1 MMCMISLD
9 VIYQD
14 FYSTLFKIEFEYS
27 QTRVTIMAHLNSLVC
42 KKYFDPSYSS
52 LIDGKNEL
60 IS

>member
-1 MMCMISLD
+1 MCMISLD

-27 QTRVTIMAHLNSLVC
+27 QTRVTIMAHLNGLVC
-42 KKYFDPSYSS
+42 KQYFDPSYSS